1 MRARRVLLAGLAA
14 LSLASGCA
22 GVVYQKAYTADGKIN
37 LNPASPPPGAFAFA
51 LRKSIIVLTA
61 GPGTDS
67 ASASPAA
74 GASAATP
81 PVAIDCNGEP
91 HHACAGKIIVAATPT
106 TDTGTAYFATPR
118 SGARWLGGTTL
129 SPKSDATDPLLIQ
142 SVTFGY
148 NNKVA
153 NIVTAAGTGFTTGL
167 SFGPAGAWT
176 GLLLGAAGAA
186 IPPHRLADGDQR
198 VLARVVCAPAEIPML
213 SAPTLATPP
222 MAVRLSLPVT
232 VDYPT
237 VDPVAGCWH
246 ALPDAPSAK
255 ASASTPPRST
265 ANAGWFYRVLPTDT
279 KPAEAPAVPPI
290 LSMKTLQDP
299 LPTPFALADPYFADG
314 QPKTSFPVSA
324 CRSVAVELAWWQDIV
339 GIKPAE
345 SLSVGAVSQVAK
357 TLVVAAADPNVVQLL
372 DVSSGTSV
380 TILSCGG
387 FAAPGAPSTAIAD
400 DISAVIK
407 QAQAIKAAET
417 PTAAKKQP

>member
-1 MRARRVLLAGLAA
+1 MRARRVPLAGLAA

-37 LNPASPPPGAFAFA
+37 LNPASPPAGAFAFA
-51 LRKSIIVLTA
+51 LRKSVIVLTA
-61 GPGTDS
+61 GAGTES
-67 ASASPAA
+67 ASASAAA
-74 GASAATP
+74 GPNAATM
-81 PVAIDCNGEP
+81 PVSFDCKGEP
-91 HHACAGKIIVAATPT
+91 HHACMGKIIVTATPT
-106 TDTGTAYFATPR
+106 SDSSTAYFATPR

-129 SPKSDATDPLLIQ
+129 SPKSAATDPLLIQ

-153 NIVTAAGTGFTTGL
+153 NIVTAAGSGFTAGL

-186 IPPHRLADGDQR
+186 IPPHRLADDDQR
-198 VLARVVCAPAEIPML
+198 LLARVVCSPATTVALPAPNLAQP
-213 SAPTLATPP
+213 PT
-222 MAVRLSLPVT
+222 AVTLSLPVT
-232 VDYPT
+232 VDYPS

-246 ALPDAPSAK
+246 ALPDPPSAK

-279 KPAEAPAVPPI
+279 KPSEAPAVPPI

-299 LPTPFALADPYFADG
+299 LPTPFALADPYFADS

-339 GIKPAE
+339 AIKPAE
-345 SLSVGAVSQVAK
+345 PLSVDAVSQVAK

-380 TILSCGG
+380 TVLSCGG

-407 QAQAIKAAET
+407 QAQAIKAAEA